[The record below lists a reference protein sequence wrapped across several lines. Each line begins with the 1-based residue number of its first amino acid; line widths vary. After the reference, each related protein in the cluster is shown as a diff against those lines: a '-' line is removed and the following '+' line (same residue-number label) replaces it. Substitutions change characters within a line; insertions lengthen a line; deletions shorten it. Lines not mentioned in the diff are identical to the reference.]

1 MENMH
6 EMLLKNI
13 LIIFN
18 KQKEMKL
25 FNNIGKEFG
34 QGQLLSNIYTN
45 KKNVFFFKDMLLMEQ
60 LEILIQI
67 LENYLKN
74 KNI

>member
-1 MENMH
+1 
-6 EMLLKNI
+6 
-13 LIIFN
+13 
-18 KQKEMKL
+18 MKL

-34 QGQLLSNIYTN
+34 QGQLLSNIYTD